1 MSASH
6 HPAAPKAGFHRYITL
21 ALITIVLALS
31 TGDRA
36 TLSVAGPHMSKDLG
50 LDAVQMGWLFS
61 SFAWAYVL
69 SQVPAGWLVDRI
81 GAKAAITAGLVLWS
95 ATTLLMGAVHWF
107 SFAFAALL
115 VLRFLL
121 GAMESPVGPASG
133 RVIAAWFPASERGVA
148 GAIFNSAQYLSLV
161 IFTPLMGWLDH
172 QFGWNHIFT
181 VMGGLGILLALVW
194 MRKYFSPAEHP
205 RVSPAEIAH
214 IEAGGALVHLGGKRS
229 SDAAAPRLGDL
240 GQLFRSR
247 MLVGI
252 FIAQY
257 CITSITW
264 FFVSWFPSYLVNG
277 RGFSILQAGFV
288 AAVPAICG
296 FIGGVSTGFVSDALL
311 RRTGSLTLARKL
323 PITVGLLLSASM
335 IACNYVDTDWL
346 VIALMSLAFFGKG
359 FGSLGWT
366 VVADTAPARI
376 VGSTGGVFNA
386 VGNVAGI
393 VTPIVIG
400 YIIAET
406 HSFNGALVY
415 VGAHGLIAILCYW
428 LVVGRIERMELSGE
442 AAPRTPDSSP
452 RRGHGFG
459 ATATDAKSS
468 A

>member
-1 MSASH
+1 MSATH
-6 HPAAPKAGFHRYITL
+6 DPAAPKAGFYRYITL

-36 TLSVAGPHMSKDLG
+36 TLSVAGPHMAKDLG
-50 LDAVQMGWLFS
+50 LDAIQMGWLFS

-95 ATTLLMGAVHWF
+95 LTTLLMGAVHWF

-181 VMGGLGILLALVW
+181 VMGGLGILLSLVW
-194 MRKYFSPAEHP
+194 LRSYFAPAEHP
-205 RVSPAEIAH
+205 SVSGAEITY
-214 IEAGGALVHLGGKRS
+214 IKAGGALVDLGGKRKN
-229 SDAAAPRLGDL
+229 DAPPPRLADIGM
-240 GQLFRSR
+240 LFRSR

-323 PITVGLLLSASM
+323 PITIGLLLSASM

-415 VGAHGLIAILCYW
+415 VGAHGLVAILCYW
-428 LVVGRIERMELSGE
+428 LVVGRIERMELPG
-442 AAPRTPDSSP
+442 APAQASTRTTTSDPGYRAS
-452 RRGHGFG
+452 
-459 ATATDAKSS
+459 TADAKSPT
-468 A
+468 

>member
-1 MSASH
+1 MSGSH
-6 HPAAPKAGFHRYITL
+6 HLAAPKAGCYRYITL

-36 TLSVAGPHMSKDLG
+36 TLSVAGPHMSTDLG

-81 GAKAAITAGLVLWS
+81 GAKAAITVGLLLWS
-95 ATTLLMGAVHWF
+95 MTTLLMGAVHWF

-115 VLRFLL
+115 VLRFVL

-161 IFTPLMGWLDH
+161 VFTPLMGWLDH
-172 QFGWNHIFT
+172 RFGWNHIFT

-194 MRKYFSPAEHP
+194 MRMYFAPAEHP
-205 RVSPAEIAH
+205 RVSPQEIAH
-214 IEAGGALVHLGGKRS
+214 IEAGGALVHLGGKRR
-229 SDAAAPRLGDL
+229 SDAAAPRLQDIAS
-240 GQLFRSR
+240 LFRSR
-247 MLVGI
+247 MLLGI

-288 AAVPAICG
+288 AAIPAICG
-296 FIGGVSTGFVSDALL
+296 FVGGVSTGFVSDALL

-323 PITVGLLLSASM
+323 PITIRLLLSASM
-335 IACNYVDTDWL
+335 IACNYVSTDWL

-400 YIIAET
+400 YIIAQT

-415 VGAHGLIAILCYW
+415 VGAHGLVAILCYW
-428 LVVGRIERMELSGE
+428 LVVGRIERMELPDTPAVAPASPAASGQ
-442 AAPRTPDSSP
+442 SS
-452 RRGHGFG
+452 R
-459 ATATDAKSS
+459 SS
-468 A
+468 AAQTPRSA